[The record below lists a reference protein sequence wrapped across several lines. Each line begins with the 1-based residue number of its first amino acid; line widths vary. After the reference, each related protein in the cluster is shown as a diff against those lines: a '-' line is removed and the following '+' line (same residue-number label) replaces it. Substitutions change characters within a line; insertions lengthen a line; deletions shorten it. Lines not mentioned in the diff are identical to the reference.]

1 MLTMATIYVD
11 GKEYDVNGS
20 ENLLQACLSLGLDIP
35 YFCWHPA
42 LGSVGACRQCAV
54 KQYQNADDTRGRLVM
69 SCMTPATEGTYISID
84 DEEAKQ
90 FRESVVEWL
99 MTNHPHD
106 CPVCEEGGN
115 CHLQDMTVMTG
126 HNMRKYRFTKR
137 THINQDLGPFIS
149 HEMNRCIACYRC
161 VRYYKDYADGTD
173 LGVYGAHNYVYFGR
187 TEDGTLE
194 SEFSGNL
201 VEVCPTGVFT
211 DKTHS
216 ERYNRKWDMQFAPGI
231 CQQCS
236 IGCNTSPGE
245 RYGEIRRIENRY
257 NGSVNHYFLCDRGRF
272 GYGYVNR
279 KDRPRQAVLNK
290 NGVKQVISAIEAMQS
305 GAQIINQAKKVIG
318 IGSPRASVE
327 SNYALRA
334 LVGAENFYSGI
345 SAGEQRRLALMQNI
359 LQNGGIYTP
368 TLREVEGYDAV
379 LVLGEDLTQTG
390 ARMALSVRQAVK
402 GKAREMAAA
411 QKVADWQ
418 IAAIMN
424 IGQHAKY
431 PLFITNV
438 DDTRLDDVAAFNY
451 RAPVADQARFGF
463 AIANMINGEA
473 PAVNDLP
480 ADLKA
485 KVETIAQALAS
496 AKKPLIISG
505 SHSASEAMIQ
515 AAANV
520 AFALKAKGANVGLSY
535 LASHANSFGLA
546 MMNAQP
552 LDSAL
557 ARIEANE
564 ADVAIVIENDL
575 YRHSSVDAVNSA
587 LAKLSHL
594 IVADHQ
600 QTDIMDKATLVL
612 PAASFAEADGTLIN
626 QEGRAQRFFQV
637 FDPTYYDKA
646 IVMNESWRWMHSLQT
661 EAQERDADWSQLD
674 HVIADCVAAMPQFL
688 GMVDAAPKASFRIRG
703 QKLAREPH
711 RYSGRT
717 AMLANQSVHEPRQPQ
732 DIDSPFA
739 FSMEGNNSPTAPRQ
753 QIPFAWAPGWNSPQA
768 WNKFQAEVGGHL
780 LFGDPGI
787 RLFNSTEGKLAYF
800 TEIPAAY
807 QANEAQWVVAPYYH
821 LFGSDEMSQRSEVIQ
836 ERMPEPYIM
845 LNTQDAASLGLSA
858 GTKAE
863 FSHAGQVF
871 NLTVRLSNHLST
883 GQIGLPLGMPGIAP
897 SMAGVSVNNL
907 RRGAWWIGFLLKW
920 WKY

>member
-1 MLTMATIYVD
+1 MATIHVD
-11 GKEYDVNGS
+11 GKEYDVNGAD
-20 ENLLQACLSLGLDIP
+20 NLLQACLSLGLDIP

-69 SCMTPATEGTYISID
+69 SCMTPASDGTFISID
-84 DEEAKQ
+84 DEEAKT
-90 FRESVVEWL
+90 FRASVVEWL

-126 HNMRKYRFTKR
+126 HTMRKYRFTKR

-173 LGVYGAHNYVYFGR
+173 LGVYGAHNYIYFGR

-245 RYGEIRRIENRY
+245 RYGELRRIENRF

-279 KDRPRQAVLNK
+279 KDRPRQPLLMKADVQ
-290 NGVKQVISAIEAMQS
+290 QVISAVDAMRS
-305 GAQIINQAKKVIG
+305 GAQMLTQAKRVIG
-318 IGSPRASVE
+318 IGSPRASIE

-334 LVGAENFYSGI
+334 LVGAENFFSGV
-345 SAGEQRRLALMQNI
+345 SADEQRRLELMVNV

-368 TLREVEGYDAV
+368 TLREIEGYDAV

-438 DDTRLDDVAAFNY
+438 DDTRLDDVAALNY

-463 AIANMINGEA
+463 AIANIINGEA
-473 PAVNDLP
+473 PAVEGLS
-480 ADLKA
+480 AELKA
-485 KVETIAQALAS
+485 KIETVAQALTS

-505 SHSASEAMIQ
+505 SHAASDAMIQ

-520 AFALKAKGANVGLSY
+520 AFALKAKGANVGISY

-552 LDSAL
+552 LDKAF
-557 ARIEANE
+557 AQIESGE
-564 ADVAIVIENDL
+564 ADTAIVMENDL
-575 YRHSSVDAVNSA
+575 YRHSSVAVVDSA
-587 LAKLSHL
+587 LAKLKQL

-600 QTDIMDKATLVL
+600 RTAIMDKADLVL
-612 PAASFAEADGTLIN
+612 PASSFAESDGTVIN
-626 QEGRAQRFFQV
+626 QEGRAQRYFQV
-637 FDPTYYDKA
+637 FDPSFYDQA
-646 IVMNESWRWMHSLQT
+646 IVMNESWRWLHSLQT
-661 EAQERDADWSQLD
+661 EAESRAIDWSQLD
-674 HVIADCVAAMPQFL
+674 HIIADCVAELPQFA
-688 GMVDAAPKASFRIRG
+688 GIVETAPNAAFRIRG
-703 QKLAREPH
+703 QKLARSPH

-717 AMLANQSVHEPRQPQ
+717 SMLADVTVHEQRQPQ
-732 DIDSPFA
+732 DIDSAFA

-768 WNKFQAEVGGHL
+768 WNKYQTEVGGHL
-780 LFGDPGI
+780 RFGDPGV
-787 RLFNSTEGKLAYF
+787 RLFNSTEGKIGYF
-800 TEIPAAY
+800 TDIPSAY
-807 QANEAQWVVAPYYH
+807 QPQASQWLIAPYYH
-821 LFGSDEMSQRSEVIQ
+821 LFGSDEMSQRSNVIQ
-836 ERMPEPYIM
+836 QRMPAPYIM
-845 LNTQDAASLGLSA
+845 LNQQDAESLGFQA
-858 GTKAE
+858 GTMAE
-863 FSHAGQVF
+863 FSHGGQAF
-871 NLTVRLSNHLST
+871 KMAVRVSASLSQ

-897 SMAGVSVNNL
+897 TMAGVSVNNL
-907 RRGAWWIGFLLKW
+907 RRSA
-920 WKY
+920 